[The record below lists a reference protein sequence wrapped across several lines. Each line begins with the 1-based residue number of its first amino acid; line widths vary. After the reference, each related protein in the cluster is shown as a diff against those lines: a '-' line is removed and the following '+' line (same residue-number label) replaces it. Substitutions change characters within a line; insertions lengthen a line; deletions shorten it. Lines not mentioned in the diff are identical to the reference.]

1 MGPGRGSL
9 AAATKQGVTKLSVD
23 HFSTIPLTETWAALE
38 GLVSSGLVRKIGLC
52 NSGPGHVEQI
62 LGSCS
67 IKPAMVQNEGHPYL
81 PQDDFLDMCAAHGIG
96 VTAYSP
102 LGNPNRPVQSPDDPV
117 LMEEP
122 IVNQIAA
129 EKGMTV
135 AQVLIRWGLQRGTV
149 MIPKSETPARI
160 LSNFEAADARFKL
173 SMEEMEAI
181 SRLKKDSA
189 EDVMAGRTLT
199 GAFWLKPGQTMEN
212 FWGLDGRVPGTVL

>member
-9 AAATKQGVTKLSVD
+9 AAATKQGVTKLSAD

-117 LMEEP
+117 LM
-122 IVNQIAA
+122 
-129 EKGMTV
+129 
-135 AQVLIRWGLQRGTV
+135 
-149 MIPKSETPARI
+149 
-160 LSNFEAADARFKL
+160 
-173 SMEEMEAI
+173 
-181 SRLKKDSA
+181 KKDSA

-199 GAFWLKPGQTMEN
+199 GAFWLKP
-212 FWGLDGRVPGTVL
+212 